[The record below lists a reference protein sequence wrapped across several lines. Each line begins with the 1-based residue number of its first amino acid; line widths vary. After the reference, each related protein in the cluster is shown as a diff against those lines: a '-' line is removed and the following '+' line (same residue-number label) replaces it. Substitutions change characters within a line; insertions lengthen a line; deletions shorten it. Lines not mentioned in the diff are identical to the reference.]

1 MSGTPVEIYER
12 LDLPPMTVRDAVM
25 RVMRSIGEREERYRD
40 LTLAVELNGPGHAQL
55 RVPIEAT
62 VVNRPGRW
70 ECGLHIEAAKS
81 DIFFPTFDGTLSVTP
96 DGGKEAELWLQGS
109 YDPPGG
115 VLGKGLDT
123 ILLHGTAE
131 KSLREFLH
139 WLAGEVKT
147 EVDRS
152 EQERIDQARR
162 YHG

>member
-1 MSGTPVEIYER
+1 MSGRPVEIYER

-25 RVMRSIGEREERYRD
+25 RVMRAIGEHNARYRE
-40 LTLAVELNGPGHAQL
+40 LTLSVELNGPGHAQL

-70 ECGLHIEAAKS
+70 ECGLHIEAEKS
-81 DIFFPTFDGTLSVTP
+81 EFAFPTFDGTLSVTP
-96 DGGKEAELWLQGS
+96 DGGSESELWLQGS
-109 YDPPGG
+109 YEPPGG
-115 VLGKGLDT
+115 MIGKGLDAT
-123 ILLHGTAE
+123 LMHGSAE
-131 KSLREFLH
+131 KSLKEFLH

-152 EQERIDQARR
+152 EQERLDQARR